1 MNNLL
6 TDESGTYGW
15 GRVLDYIGVGWREQD
30 EQMTLCMDCPNKS
43 AQQYQKGKRDGAD

>member
-6 TDESGTYGW
+6 TDDSGTYGW

-30 EQMTLCMDCPNKS
+30 EQMTLCMDCPAS
-43 AQQYQKGKRDGAD
+43 GKARQDVHGD